1 MADPLSITAS
11 VVGIT
16 TAALQSTQFLV
27 KTIDNIKD
35 APGTIKD
42 LSADLQVVES
52 VLQKLNAN
60 VQDDSWQIIRS
71 SQIGPA
77 VENCDRACKAF
88 QSQVERWMKH
98 SKEDKIFWISRWKIG
113 LVGPDRIKTFKG
125 QLNDCKSTLN
135 MALTTAN
142 LFVSPPN
149 HLMLLVAN
157 LLNRLVIVSQK
168 GLAKEQ
174 KNSILEANEADLEQ
188 ELTRA
193 GKDMI
198 EIEQSLQR
206 FTVGQSTERDEESE
220 QSKKEL
226 LTELERQQAANTLL
240 RNMCEEALS
249 RTVYQR
255 TGQKIMGI
263 KVTNDGIA
271 LAGFINVPGEELNI
285 SQDISDVS
293 ADNRGFVIV
302 GVANNVDIKDLRP
315 R

>member
-1 MADPLSITAS
+1 MDPLSITAS

-16 TAALQSTQFLV
+16 TAALQSAQFLV

-35 APGTIKD
+35 APSTIKD
-42 LSADLQVVES
+42 LSADLRVVES
-52 VLQKLNAN
+52 VLRELNAN
-60 VQDDSWQIIRS
+60 VQDDSLQIIRS

-88 QSQVERWMKH
+88 QLQVERWMKH

-113 LVGPDRIKTFKG
+113 LFGPDRIKTFKG

-135 MALTTAN
+135 IALTTAN
-142 LFVSPPN
+142 L
-149 HLMLLVAN
+149 LEVA
-157 LLNRLVIVSQK
+157 SQK
-168 GLAKEQ
+168 ELAKEQ
-174 KNSILEANEADLEQ
+174 KDSILEATEADLEQ

-193 GKDMI
+193 GKEMV

-206 FTVGQSTERDEESE
+206 FTVGGSTERDEESE

-226 LTELERQQAANTLL
+226 LRELERQQAASTAL

-255 TGQKIMGI
+255 TGQKIKGI
-263 KVTNDGIA
+263 KATNDGIA
-271 LAGFINVPGEELNI
+271 LAGFINVPKEELNI

-302 GVANNVDIKDLRP
+302 GVANNIDIKDLRP

>member
-1 MADPLSITAS
+1 MDPLSITAS

-16 TAALQSTQFLV
+16 TAALQSAQFLV

-42 LSADLQVVES
+42 LSADLRVVES
-52 VLQKLNAN
+52 VLRELNAN
-60 VQDDSWQIIRS
+60 VQDDSLQIIRS

-113 LVGPDRIKTFKG
+113 LFGPDRIKTFKG

-135 MALTTAN
+135 IALTTAN
-142 LFVSPPN
+142 LFVSPQN
-149 HLMLLVAN
+149 RLILLVAN
-157 LLNRLVIVSQK
+157 LLNRLEVASQK
-168 GLAKEQ
+168 ELAKEQ
-174 KNSILEANEADLEQ
+174 KDSILEATEADLEQ

-193 GKDMI
+193 GKEMV

-206 FTVGQSTERDEESE
+206 FTVGGSTERDEESE

-226 LTELERQQAANTLL
+226 LRELERQQAASTAL

-255 TGQKIMGI
+255 TGQKIKGV
-263 KVTNDGIA
+263 KATTDGIA

>member
-1 MADPLSITAS
+1 MDPLSITAS

-16 TAALQSTQFLV
+16 TAALQSAQFLV

-42 LSADLQVVES
+42 LSADLRVVES
-52 VLQKLNAN
+52 VLRELNAN
-60 VQDDSWQIIRS
+60 VQDDSLQIIRS

-113 LVGPDRIKTFKG
+113 LFGPDRIKTFKG

-135 MALTTAN
+135 IALTTAN
-142 LFVSPPN
+142 L
-149 HLMLLVAN
+149 LEVA
-157 LLNRLVIVSQK
+157 SQK
-168 GLAKEQ
+168 ELAKEQ
-174 KNSILEANEADLEQ
+174 KDSILEATEADLEQ

-193 GKDMI
+193 GKEMV

-206 FTVGQSTERDEESE
+206 FTVGGSTERDEESE

-226 LTELERQQAANTLL
+226 LRELERQQAASTAL

-255 TGQKIMGI
+255 TGQKIKGV
-263 KVTNDGIA
+263 KATNDGIA